1 MMPRQPNKNMTTKQD
16 YLHLLDDHTPCT
28 DIDVSGSASQHELGD
43 LAKIDGHAS
52 LRSCL
57 NDMSAWGMTVA
68 EVAAILIRNG
78 EEEA

>member
-1 MMPRQPNKNMTTKQD
+1 MKNRDMPTKQD
-16 YLHLLDDHTPCT
+16 YIHLLNDHSLCT
-28 DIDVSGSASQHELGD
+28 DIDTSGSASQHELGD

-68 EVAAILIRNG
+68 EVAAILIHNG